1 MRQLDLFAERVRRAA
16 GLRDDEI
23 VDAGEIAVRLI
34 GSQSIVV
41 VDQLACGARLR
52 WTERG
57 YVIELRD
64 GLPDIN
70 FACAHEVAHW
80 ALRTLENYDGP
91 DEERLANYVGAAL
104 LMPRALVREGARFYG
119 RKLEPVEPLADA
131 ARVSETA
138 ATLRLGEVLGDE
150 RVVVTKSGNVLR
162 SGADAFAEP
171 DLLVVRRARR
181 KAETPGIARAALRDI
196 GIDEKRIALR
206 AK

>member
-1 MRQLDLFAERVRRAA
+1 VRQLDLFAERVRRAA
-16 GLRDDEI
+16 GVHDDEI
-23 VDAGEIAVRLI
+23 VDAGELAIRLL
-34 GSQSIVV
+34 GPSSIVI
-41 VDQLACGARLR
+41 VDRLACGARLR
-52 WTERG
+52 WTEKG
-57 YVIELRD
+57 YRIELRD

-80 ALRTLENYDGP
+80 ALRTLENYQGP
-91 DEERLANYVGAAL
+91 NEERFANYVGAAL

-150 RVVVTKSGNVLR
+150 RVVVTKTGNVLR
-162 SGADAFAEP
+162 SSADAFAEP
-171 DLLVVRRARR
+171 DVLVVRRARR
-181 KAETPGIARAALRDI
+181 KAETPGVARASLRDV